1 MPRAAYKSK
10 PSLAIKLEGNRLAYY
25 SGDVINGCVYRTSSL
40 SCADPYVYISLQG
53 RTKAKHWIDCGGD
66 GSIPLRSSLIL
77 LDSQRHRQKLSH
89 VIQSTEDGSPVYEW
103 CFALTIP
110 TTVDEGAQG
119 RKISFTPFTQGVA
132 DSKTLPAS
140 FTGVTESGGHEAYL
154 EYFLQADLPV
164 QGKAFAAHEAIL
176 PIKILSSLEQPI
188 LIDHLL
194 QEQHHQLQVN
204 SERLIPGM
212 ENHRPS
218 FSERLKKTFAPKV
231 DCRLSF
237 QFDIQVPSVIQLQPE
252 VPIPFLVSAAPLW
265 DKTDG
270 IIRNV
275 PQKILIVGL
284 NVMLHSVT
292 QVKCERDQLGEW
304 VNSIPLT
311 HRLPL
316 NPPLAIQCTG
326 EREQPVDIGTDVNLQ
341 IPKKKPYEVTV
352 IEIEPDYV
360 AWNFRHSHRLE
371 YELRC
376 MVGGKAVTASGE
388 QTLRILPPSNI
399 GRF

>member
-25 SGDVINGCVYRTSSL
+25 PGDVIIGCVHRTSSL
-40 SCADPYVYISLQG
+40 PCADP
-53 RTKAKHWIDCGGD
+53 
-66 GSIPLRSSLIL
+66 
-77 LDSQRHRQKLSH
+77 
-89 VIQSTEDGSPVYEW
+89 TEDGSPVYGW
-103 CFALTIP
+103 NFALTIP
-110 TTVDEGAQG
+110 KTVDEKAYG
-119 RKISFTPFTQGVA
+119 KKTSFIPFPQDVA
-132 DSKTLPAS
+132 DSCILPAS
-140 FTGVTESGGHEAYL
+140 FTGVTETGGHEAYV

-164 QGKAFAAHEAIL
+164 QGKALAAHEAIL
-176 PIKILSSLEQPI
+176 PIKIVSSLEQPV
-188 LIDHLL
+188 LMDHLL

-218 FSERLKKTFAPKV
+218 FSERLKKTFAPKS

-237 QFDIQVPSVIQLQPE
+237 QLDVQVPSVIQLQSE
-252 VPIPFLVSAAPLW
+252 VPIPLLVSAAPLW

-292 QVKCERDQLGEW
+292 QIKCERDQLGEW
-304 VNSIPLT
+304 VNSIPLA

-316 NPPLAIQCTG
+316 NHPLEIQCTG
-326 EREQPVDIGTDVNLQ
+326 EGEHPVDIGTDVNLR
-341 IPKKKPYEVTV
+341 ILKKKPYEVTV
-352 IEIEPDYV
+352 FEIEPDYLV
-360 AWNFRHSHRLE
+360 WNFRHSHRIE

-376 MVGGKAVTASGE
+376 MVGGKAVAATGE
-388 QTLRILPPSNI
+388 QTLQILPPSNI
-399 GRF
+399 LRF